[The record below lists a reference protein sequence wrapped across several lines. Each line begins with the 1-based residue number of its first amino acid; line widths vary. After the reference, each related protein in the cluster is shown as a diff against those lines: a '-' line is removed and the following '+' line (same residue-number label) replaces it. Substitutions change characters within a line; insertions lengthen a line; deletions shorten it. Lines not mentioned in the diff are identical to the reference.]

1 MLLIPRSLFA
11 PLSNGSGSNPA
22 EVVRGLLLRTRNG
35 SASASGA
42 SVARGGGGGGG
53 AAEGE
58 ENGEKSLA
66 VAISM

>member
-22 EVVRGLLLRTRNG
+22 EVVRGLLLRTRGG

-42 SVARGGGGGGG
+42 SVAGGGGGGG